1 MFSSNL
7 CQSRNLSHPA
17 CYSFSEDWRSDL
29 LPLITGN
36 KRRFSIFS
44 SAEQKIIN
52 AAREMKELPDLSA
65 LIKKKLSEAKR
76 GSSATPSETTPSG
89 TTPRE
94 ETPREKTPREK
105 TPRGAIP
112 PAPLPLAVSPRPSSG
127 PVIVGSSREDLTL
140 ISERE
145 TAEPSVTGGNKK
157 RSAPDSSTPATSQA
171 RTESDGPPKKKKK
184 NEKKKKK
191 SAEEQSEPAEDTGNR
206 ETVIEKSLSR
216 DAAARGVVD
225 SDNSPSIPL
234 KRKKSSR
241 SHELSTPAS
250 SASAAKIPPAAPQ
263 TLVEGGSTSEDRRVK
278 FRDHVEFKYVGETPL
293 SFAPTDCAELVRQI
307 KGGRKDLPAVK
318 DLIFK
323 DAYVDAARTKILSDG
338 SMNYVVE
345 LYDSALKEA
354 TSKLKQADK
363 LARAKD
369 VSHDRKTKEFKATI
383 DKVAE
388 ERAQLIE
395 RKKAQKAHF
404 LEKFGELKDK
414 FDAAGVKI
422 RGLEE
427 EKRAWLREKAAMEE
441 KMVSTALRHLK
452 EVNRLRDSRGH
463 EVTHE
468 RFRVQTAMIAKSNK
482 RFSQIRDLEKRRSEF
497 ETVRSLQSQAFGT
510 KKCLEALKESGIDI
524 PQETID
530 LFAEQEKEYETA
542 ADRLAVGGIP
552 EELLCLSPLHL
563 RSPFLN
569 ENVWATIDPY
579 GSNAGL
585 IDAGTA
591 AFLQTPSSSQGDH
604 ANEESV
610 EPSGRELG
618 EPSFHEGRIVG
629 EVARLEDTTVA
640 PALDPTTLSTSIVV
654 NEDPLVPALGTGAET
669 RTEAV
674 NLLELS
680 DSSTEEE
687 GGEHPEE
694 TESGLVGN
702 PQNEE
707 GMADRIDN
715 LPVLPAD
722 VTAQV
727 VEGGSNRAED

>member
-1 MFSSNL
+1 
-7 CQSRNLSHPA
+7 
-17 CYSFSEDWRSDL
+17 
-29 LPLITGN
+29 
-36 KRRFSIFS
+36 
-44 SAEQKIIN
+44 
-52 AAREMKELPDLSA
+52 
-65 LIKKKLSEAKR
+65 
-76 GSSATPSETTPSG
+76 
-89 TTPRE
+89 
-94 ETPREKTPREK
+94 
-105 TPRGAIP
+105 
-112 PAPLPLAVSPRPSSG
+112 
-127 PVIVGSSREDLTL
+127 
-140 ISERE
+140 
-145 TAEPSVTGGNKK
+145 
-157 RSAPDSSTPATSQA
+157 
-171 RTESDGPPKKKKK
+171 
-184 NEKKKKK
+184 
-191 SAEEQSEPAEDTGNR
+191 
-206 ETVIEKSLSR
+206 
-216 DAAARGVVD
+216 
-225 SDNSPSIPL
+225 
-234 KRKKSSR
+234 
-241 SHELSTPAS
+241 
-250 SASAAKIPPAAPQ
+250 
-263 TLVEGGSTSEDRRVK
+263 
-278 FRDHVEFKYVGETPL
+278 
-293 SFAPTDCAELVRQI
+293 
-307 KGGRKDLPAVK
+307 
-318 DLIFK
+318 
-323 DAYVDAARTKILSDG
+323 
-338 SMNYVVE
+338 MNYIVE
-345 LYDSALKEA
+345 LYDSALKEV

-369 VSHDRKTKEFKATI
+369 VAHDRKAKEFKATI
-383 DKVAE
+383 NKVAE

-404 LEKFGELKDK
+404 LEKLGELKDK
-414 FDAAGVKI
+414 FEAAGTKV

-427 EKRAWLREKAAMEE
+427 EKKAWLREKAAMEE

-452 EVNRLRDSRGH
+452 EVNRLRDTRGY
-463 EVTHE
+463 EVTQE

-482 RFSQIRDLEKRRSEF
+482 RFSQIRDLEKRRSEY
-497 ETVRSLQSQAFGT
+497 EVVRSLQSQAFGT
-510 KKCLEALKESGIDI
+510 KKCLEALKESGTDI
-524 PQETID
+524 PQEMID
-530 LFAEQEKEYETA
+530 LFAEQEKEHEA
-542 ADRLAVGGIP
+542 AAELLAVGGIP

-569 ENVWATIDPY
+569 ENVWAAIDPY

-604 ANEESV
+604 VNEESV

-618 EPSFHEGRIVG
+618 EPSFQEGRSVG

-640 PALDPTTLSTSIVV
+640 SALDPTALSTDLVV

-694 TESGLVGN
+694 IESGLVGN

>member
-1 MFSSNL
+1 M
-7 CQSRNLSHPA
+7 Q
-17 CYSFSEDWRSDL
+17 
-29 LPLITGN
+29 
-36 KRRFSIFS
+36 
-44 SAEQKIIN
+44 
-52 AAREMKELPDLSA
+52 
-65 LIKKKLSEAKR
+65 
-76 GSSATPSETTPSG
+76 
-89 TTPRE
+89 
-94 ETPREKTPREK
+94 
-105 TPRGAIP
+105 
-112 PAPLPLAVSPRPSSG
+112 
-127 PVIVGSSREDLTL
+127 
-140 ISERE
+140 
-145 TAEPSVTGGNKK
+145 
-157 RSAPDSSTPATSQA
+157 
-171 RTESDGPPKKKKK
+171 
-184 NEKKKKK
+184 
-191 SAEEQSEPAEDTGNR
+191 
-206 ETVIEKSLSR
+206 
-216 DAAARGVVD
+216 
-225 SDNSPSIPL
+225 
-234 KRKKSSR
+234 
-241 SHELSTPAS
+241 
-250 SASAAKIPPAAPQ
+250 
-263 TLVEGGSTSEDRRVK
+263 
-278 FRDHVEFKYVGETPL
+278 
-293 SFAPTDCAELVRQI
+293 
-307 KGGRKDLPAVK
+307 
-318 DLIFK
+318 
-323 DAYVDAARTKILSDG
+323 SDG

-369 VSHDRKTKEFKATI
+369 VAIDRKTKEFKATI

-414 FDAAGVKI
+414 FEAAGAKI

-427 EKRAWLREKAAMEE
+427 EKKAWLREKAAMEE

-452 EVNRLRDSRGH
+452 EVNRLRDSRGY

-482 RFSQIRDLEKRRSEF
+482 CFSQIRDLEKRLSEF
-497 ETVRSLQSQAFGT
+497 ETARSLKSQAFGT
-510 KKCLEALKESGIDI
+510 KKCLEALKESEIDI

-530 LFAEQEKEYETA
+530 LFAEQEKEYEVA
-542 ADRLAVGGIP
+542 AERLAVGGIP

-579 GSNAGL
+579 GSNAGR

-604 ANEESV
+604 ANEGSV
-610 EPSGRELG
+610 EPTGRELG
-618 EPSFHEGRIVG
+618 ELPLQEGGIAG
-629 EVARLEDTTVA
+629 EVVRLEDMTVA
-640 PALDPTTLSTSIVV
+640 SASDPTTLSTSLVV
-654 NEDPLVPALGTGAET
+654 NEDPLVPVLGTSVET
-669 RTEAV
+669 ETEPV

-687 GGEHPEE
+687 GGEQLEE

-707 GMADRIDN
+707 GAVDGTDN

-722 VTAQV
+722 ASGEASDRLTAQV
-727 VEGGSNRAED
+727 GEGGSDCVED